1 MSRYSS
7 RALPPYR
14 YRPDGTGRTPHPR
27 RHPEGHA
34 FGAPE
39 PLPGAFDP
47 ARWRE
52 SVSYRYGVD
61 LYNEGYFWECHEELE
76 ALWLAAGRESAAGRL
91 LQALIQLAAA
101 RLKREVGQERPAR
114 TLASKALRT
123 LEGFDG
129 PALGIDVPALA
140 RTARAF
146 FEESGAPPKLCL
158 DA

>member
-14 YRPDGTGRTPHPR
+14 YRPDGSGRTPHPR

-34 FGAPE
+34 FGAPA
-39 PLPGAFDP
+39 PSPGPFDP

-52 SVSYRYGVD
+52 SEAYRYGVD

-76 ALWLAAGRESAAGRL
+76 ALWLAAGKQSEAGRL

-123 LEGFDG
+123 LEGFG
-129 PALGIDVPALA
+129 GTALGLDVPALA

-146 FEESGAPPKLCL
+146 FAGSGAAPRLRL